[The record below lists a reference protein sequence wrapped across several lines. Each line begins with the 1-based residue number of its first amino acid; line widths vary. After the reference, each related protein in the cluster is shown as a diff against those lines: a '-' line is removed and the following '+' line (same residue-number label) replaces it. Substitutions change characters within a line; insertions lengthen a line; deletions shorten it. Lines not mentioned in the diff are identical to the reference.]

1 MIGYLPAQK
10 QQWAQ
15 RAHSWMA
22 FGTSGG
28 SRTHQL
34 AFGGRKPNPS
44 AEVLPGTHGQNRTAV
59 FSVSR
64 RRSAIELR
72 GCKYQVIVLM
82 ATTGVIMEF
91 LIAIGGAAVFVG
103 FVYFARKW
111 MKSDDSTGTGGGVGG
126 GGKPGDNGS
135 QVNKK

>member
-1 MIGYLPAQK
+1 MLEYLPAQK
-10 QQWAQ
+10 QQRAQWAL
-15 RAHSWMA
+15 SWMA

-34 AFGGRKPNPS
+34 AFGGRKPSPS
-44 AEVLPGTHGQNRTAV
+44 AEVLVPTVGIGPTAY
-59 FSVSR
+59 SMSTK
-64 RRSAIELR
+64 RSTIELR
-72 GCKYQVIVLM
+72 GRKYHVIVLM
-82 ATTGVIMEF
+82 TTTGVIMEF

-111 MKSDDSTGTGGGVGG
+111 MKSDDSTGTGTGVG